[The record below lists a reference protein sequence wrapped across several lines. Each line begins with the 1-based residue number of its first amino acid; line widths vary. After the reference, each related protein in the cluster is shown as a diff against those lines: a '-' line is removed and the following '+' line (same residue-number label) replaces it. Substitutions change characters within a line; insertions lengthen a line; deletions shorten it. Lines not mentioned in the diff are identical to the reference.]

1 MLIQS
6 RAQARMEEEQ
16 REIDTKKTQI
26 EEKLTRAATL
36 RVDPAEKARAYN
48 QKVQEKVTNINSE
61 QMTGAD
67 ERKQRID
74 AKLEEATLRREE
86 AIELA
91 KQKAALSAVPR
102 GAAASC

>member
-48 QKVQEKVTNINSE
+48 QKV
-61 QMTGAD
+61 
-67 ERKQRID
+67 
-74 AKLEEATLRREE
+74 
-86 AIELA
+86 
-91 KQKAALSAVPR
+91 
-102 GAAASC
+102 